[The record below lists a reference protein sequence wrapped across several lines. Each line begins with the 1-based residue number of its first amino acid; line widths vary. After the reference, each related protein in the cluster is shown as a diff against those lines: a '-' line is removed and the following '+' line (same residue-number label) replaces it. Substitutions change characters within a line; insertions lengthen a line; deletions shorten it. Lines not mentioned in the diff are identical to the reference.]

1 MVLKRWGREVLEL
14 LFPRQCCGC
23 GQRLASGEQLVCM
36 ECQCCLPLETLRDW
50 EFNRHKVALGTHP
63 ALFRVGALTRYDRT
77 NISAELVRS
86 LKFRRRHELGKWMG
100 RVAAELLGDTGL
112 FEGVDMLVP
121 IPLTARRL
129 HRRGFNQAEKI
140 ADGLSAAL
148 GIPVRT
154 DVLQRLR
161 YQESQTHFLRAQRHD
176 NVQGIFRRLTD
187 EGLAGRHVMIV
198 DDVIT
203 TGSTMHAAIEALE
216 SVPGIRL
223 SVFAWAW
230 VPIPPSKFFMPES

>member
-1 MVLKRWGREVLEL
+1 MMLKRWGREVLEL

-86 LKFRRRHELGKWMG
+86 LKFRRRHELGNWMG

-129 HRRGFNQAEKI
+129 HPAHTHPPHGKRNGKRNGERNSKRNQKLLRRS
-140 ADGLSAAL
+140 L
-148 GIPVRT
+148 
-154 DVLQRLR
+154 
-161 YQESQTHFLRAQRHD
+161 
-176 NVQGIFRRLTD
+176 
-187 EGLAGRHVMIV
+187 
-198 DDVIT
+198 
-203 TGSTMHAAIEALE
+203 
-216 SVPGIRL
+216 
-223 SVFAWAW
+223 
-230 VPIPPSKFFMPES
+230 